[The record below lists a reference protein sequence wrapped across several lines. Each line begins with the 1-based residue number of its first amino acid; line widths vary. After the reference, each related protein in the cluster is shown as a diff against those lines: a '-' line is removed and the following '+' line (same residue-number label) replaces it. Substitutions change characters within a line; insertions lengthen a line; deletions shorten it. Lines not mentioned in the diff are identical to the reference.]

1 MRLKKLCE
9 KFVLSNSILLISM
22 KKKFETYK
30 NMYHSQDTSESR
42 YGQENNLFDFNN
54 YYDLFMKSCD
64 L

>member
-22 KKKFETYK
+22 KKLKPIK

-42 YGQENNLFDFNN
+42 YWQENNLFDFNN
-54 YYDLFMKSCD
+54 YYDLFMKSCE

>member
-1 MRLKKLCE
+1 MRKIHSKQFNITDLHEKK
-9 KFVLSNSILLISM
+9 I
-22 KKKFETYK
+22 ETYK
-30 NMYHSQDTSESR
+30 NMYYSQDTSESR